1 MRTTTYGAVIKRDY
15 HALNCFPDIF
25 VFRSLIFMILICSI
39 SKQTENV
46 SLEVSLTHHIA
57 VSVHMKFINSLFQE
71 TTVIS
76 KNSKNVF
83 SLLLIVFF
91 VDLQ

>member
-15 HALNCFPDIF
+15 HALTCFPDIF

-39 SKQTENV
+39 LKQTENV
-46 SLEVSLTHHIA
+46 SLEVSLTHHTA